1 MKYWQFWFLRF
12 QRIDWCFLRSDECIC
27 GNRFM
32 IYGNMNSADILNRL
46 QGAAIQ
52 HWQQPGRY
60 SFLFSFSF
68 FWYCFSHLFNRWRT
82 PRVESRPC
90 FSHDLRITHHYYP
103 PSNISTAAPTCDT
116 AVKARA
122 MWEHIITLM
131 NDIICATVWLNCK
144 KKETQKNH
152 QSLQWGTH
160 MRKNNAIR
168 DGIVPQAL

>member
-60 SFLFSFSF
+60 SFLFSFFFFGMIKLPIKQFYSMNIKTSGELKIISF
-68 FWYCFSHLFNRWRT
+68 STLYFCLYVFVCIYTCFNYRTKNTLCMKYALWSVCTFLTQNSRVFSALFGTKFNHRTSPGRHL
-82 PRVESRPC
+82 
-90 FSHDLRITHHYYP
+90 
-103 PSNISTAAPTCDT
+103 
-116 AVKARA
+116 
-122 MWEHIITLM
+122 
-131 NDIICATVWLNCK
+131 
-144 KKETQKNH
+144 
-152 QSLQWGTH
+152 QSLV
-160 MRKNNAIR
+160 AF
-168 DGIVPQAL
+168 